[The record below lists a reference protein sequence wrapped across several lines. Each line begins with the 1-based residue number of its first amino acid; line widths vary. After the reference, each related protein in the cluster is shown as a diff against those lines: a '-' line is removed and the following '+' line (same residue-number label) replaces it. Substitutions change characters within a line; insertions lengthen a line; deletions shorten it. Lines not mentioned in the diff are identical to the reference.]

1 MRSAV
6 KLSNVTRRFVRSVAY
21 SKCGKAGEPVT
32 LSLQAFEVLVLEAT
46 P

>member
-21 SKCGKAGEPVT
+21 SRRGKAGEPVT
-32 LSLQAFEVLVLEAT
+32 LTLQPFDALTVEAT

>member
-21 SKCGKAGEPVT
+21 SRRGKAGDTVT
-32 LSLQAFEVLVLEAT
+32 FTLQPFEVLTPEAT